1 MGNAARGMC
10 ERGNWLDRTVGS
22 AGRSDVQTGTEV
34 EVLKLMIDFQRFEM
48 VRLATGL
55 TEEQSRWRPHDDANS
70 IAELMSHL
78 AWVER
83 WWFDHVFAGGSV
95 DPSAD
100 PRWPGFA
107 AAGDQPISQLIESY
121 WAAWQ
126 RSDEVLAGADLDD
139 EVATDHGPTSLRWIV
154 VHMIEETAR
163 HAGHADIT
171 RQMIDGFRAT

>member
-1 MGNAARGMC
+1 M
-10 ERGNWLDRTVGS
+10 
-22 AGRSDVQTGTEV
+22 QTGTEA
-34 EVLKLMIDFQRFEM
+34 EVLKLMLDFQRFEM

-55 TEEQSRWRPHDDANS
+55 TDEQSRWRPHDDANS

-78 AWVER
+78 AWVEH
-83 WWFDHVFAGGSV
+83 WWFDHVFAGGAV

-107 AAGDQPISQLIESY
+107 AAADQPINQLIESY
-121 WAAWQ
+121 WAAWH
-126 RSDEVLAGADLDD
+126 RSDQVLVGADLDD
-139 EVATDHGPTSLRWIV
+139 EVSTDHGPTSLRWIV

-171 RQMIDGFRAT
+171 RQLIDGFRST

>member
-1 MGNAARGMC
+1 M
-10 ERGNWLDRTVGS
+10 
-22 AGRSDVQTGTEV
+22 QTGSETD
-34 EVLKLMIDFQRFEM
+34 VLKLMLDFQRFEM
-48 VRLATGL
+48 IRLASDI
-55 TEEQSRWRPHDDANS
+55 TEEQGRWRPHDEANS
-70 IAELMSHL
+70 MAELLSHL

-83 WWFDHVFAGGSV
+83 WWFGHVFAGGPV

-107 AAGDQPISQLIESY
+107 AADGQPIGQLIAAYVE
-121 WAAWQ
+121 AWQ
-126 RSDEVLAGADLDD
+126 QSDEVWAAADLDD
-139 EVATDHGPTSLRWIV
+139 EVPTDHGPTSLRWIV